1 MGIVVQPADRSH
13 FSRLRE
19 IERRAF
25 ETLRAVGAVSGE
37 AKTNSDAELQA
48 YLHDCLLYA
57 AFDESGEPV
66 GYVGGFIAGDCLHVD
81 EMDVHPDHQR
91 RGIGRQ
97 MMEAILQEG
106 RARKLVFATLTTDR
120 FAPFNAPFYASL
132 GFEIIEGQDL
142 SERLRCTLELEAEKG
157 LDPRRRVAMRARLDR
172 LSKV

>member
-48 YLHDCLLYA
+48 YLHDGLLYA

-66 GYVGGFIAGDCLHVD
+66 GYVGGFIAGDCVHVD

-91 RGIGRQ
+91 RGIGRE
-97 MMEAILQEG
+97 MMEAILRG
-106 RARKLVFATLTTDR
+106 AARASSF
-120 FAPFNAPFYASL
+120 S
-132 GFEIIEGQDL
+132 
-142 SERLRCTLELEAEKG
+142 
-157 LDPRRRVAMRARLDR
+157 PR
-172 LSKV
+172 

>member
-37 AKTNSDAELQA
+37 AKTNSDVELQA
-48 YLHDCLLYA
+48 YLDGGLLYA
-57 AFDESGEPV
+57 AFDETGEPV

-81 EMDVHPDHQR
+81 EMDVHPDYQR

-97 MMEAILQEG
+97 MMEAILREG
-106 RARKLVFATLTTDR
+106 RARELVYATLTTDR
-120 FAPFNAPFYASL
+120 FAPFNAPFYATL
-132 GFEIIEGQDL
+132 GFEIVEGRDL
-142 SERLRCTLELEAEKG
+142 SERLRRTLELEAEKG
-157 LDPRRRVAMRARLDR
+157 LDPWRRIAMRARLDR
-172 LSKV
+172 SAEV